1 MMFGPFERM
10 LAGRY
15 LRARRQ
21 EGFVSVI
28 AGFSLLGIALGVATL
43 IIVMSV
49 MSGFRTEFVN
59 KILGINAHVT
69 VSTNGPV
76 QDYAALTDKIAKVPG
91 VVSAVPLVEGQAL
104 LTLNGYA
111 TGVQVRGLRPED
123 FIGKPSVSGK
133 LIAGKAEDFGEDRV
147 AIGQRLAERLHLAV
161 GDTITLLSPKLTSTP
176 FGTVP
181 RKGTFEIGMIFNVGV
196 YDVDSGLVMMPL
208 PAAQGFFQT
217 GDGVTEIDVNVAD
230 PENSI
235 VAAHVAIFNAVGP
248 QYRVYD
254 WQQSN
259 RAYLN
264 ALETEAST
272 MFLILTLIILV
283 AAFNIIS
290 SLIMLVKDKGADI
303 AILRTM
309 GATRGMVMRIFFLT
323 GAAIGVVGAAT
334 GVLIGVLF
342 VQNIEG
348 IRRVVQAITG
358 TDVFDAALYIFPN
371 IPAKLNWPQVGYIVV
386 IALAL
391 SFLFSIIPAWR
402 ASRIDP
408 VEALRYE

>member
-1 MMFGPFERM
+1 MVFGPFERM

-49 MSGFRTEFVN
+49 MTGFRTEFVS
-59 KILGINAHVT
+59 KILGINAHLT
-69 VSTNGPV
+69 VSTYGPL
-76 QDYAALTDKIAKVPG
+76 QDYAALSDKIAKVPG
-91 VVSAVPLVEGQAL
+91 VVSATPLVEGQAL

-123 FIGKPSVSGK
+123 FIQKPAWSGR
-133 LIAGKAEDFGEDRV
+133 LVDGKAADFADDKV
-147 AIGQRLAERLHLAV
+147 AIGIRLAERLGLKV
-161 GDTITLLSPKLTSTP
+161 GDTITVLSPKLTSTP
-176 FGTVP
+176 FGTMP
-181 RKGTFEIGMIFNVGV
+181 RKGTFEIGMIFNVGI
-196 YDVDSGLVMMPL
+196 YDVDSGLIIMPL

-217 GDGVTEIDVNVAD
+217 GDGVTEIDVYVAD

-235 VAAHVAIFNAVGP
+235 VAEHVAVFNAAD
-248 QYRVYD
+248 QKYRVID
-254 WQQSN
+254 WQQTN
-259 RAYLN
+259 GTYLN
-264 ALETEAST
+264 ALKTEAST

-309 GATRGMVMRIFFLT
+309 GATRGMIMRIFFLT

-342 VQNIEG
+342 VDNIEG
-348 IRRVVQAITG
+348 IRHLVQAITG

-371 IPAKLNWPQVGYIVV
+371 IPAKLDWTQVGTIVA

>member
-1 MMFGPFERM
+1 MVFGPFERM

-28 AGFSLLGIALGVATL
+28 AGFSLLGIGLGVATL

-49 MSGFRTEFVN
+49 MTGFRTEFVG
-59 KILGINAHVT
+59 KILGINAHLT
-69 VSTNGPV
+69 VSTYGPL
-76 QDYAALTDKIAKVPG
+76 QDYAALSDKIAKVPG
-91 VVSAVPLVEGQAL
+91 VVSATPLVEGQAL

-123 FIGKPSVSGK
+123 FIQKPAWSGH
-133 LIAGKAEDFGEDRV
+133 LVAGKAADFADDKV
-147 AIGQRLAERLHLAV
+147 AIGVRLAERLGLKV
-161 GDTITLLSPKLTSTP
+161 GDTITVLSPKLTSTP
-176 FGTVP
+176 FGTMP
-181 RKGTFEIGMIFNVGV
+181 RKGTFEIGMIFNVGI
-196 YDVDSGLVMMPL
+196 YDVDSGLIMMPL

-217 GDGVTEIDVNVAD
+217 GDGVTEIDVYVAD

-235 VAAHVAIFNAVGP
+235 VAEHVAVFNAAEGK
-248 QYRVYD
+248 YRVID
-254 WQQSN
+254 WQQTN
-259 RAYLN
+259 GTYLT
-264 ALETEAST
+264 ALKTEAST

-309 GATRGMVMRIFFLT
+309 GATRGMIMRIFFMT
-323 GAAIGVVGAAT
+323 GAAIGVLGAAL

-342 VQNIEG
+342 VKNIDH
-348 IRRVVQAITG
+348 IRDAVQWVTG
-358 TDVFDAALYIFPN
+358 ADPFNPELYIFPN
-371 IPAKLNWPQVGYIVV
+371 IPAKLDWFQIDYIVL
-386 IALAL
+386 IALTL

>member
-1 MMFGPFERM
+1 MIFGAFERL

-49 MSGFRTEFVN
+49 MGGFRTQFVTQ
-59 KILGINAHVT
+59 ILGLYPHIT

-76 QDYAALTDKIAKVPG
+76 HDYAAIAAKLRQVPKVIEI
-91 VVSAVPLVEGQAL
+91 VPTVEGQAL

-111 TGVQVRGLRPED
+111 TGLMVRG
-123 FIGKPSVSGK
+123 VSQ
-133 LIAGKAEDFGEDRV
+133 ADFGGNEQFAKHIIGGSIKDFSDDRI
-147 AIGQRLAERLHLAV
+147 AIGIRMAERLHLSV
-161 GDTITLLSPKLTSTP
+161 GDSIVLISPKSTSTP
-176 FGTVP
+176 FGGMI
-181 RKGTFEIGMIFNVGV
+181 RKATFQIGVIFNVGMFEA
-196 YDVDSGLVMMPL
+196 DSSVVMMPL
-208 PAAQGFFQT
+208 ESAQNFFQT
-217 GDGVTEIDVNVAD
+217 GDGVTELDIDVLD
-230 PENSI
+230 PETDTD
-235 VAAHVAIFNAVGP
+235 AIHRLIAQSMGSN
-248 QYRVYD
+248 YRVID
-254 WQQSN
+254 WRQAN
-259 RAYLN
+259 GLYLN
-264 ALETEAST
+264 AVDTESNV
-272 MFLILTLIILV
+272 MFLILSLIILV

-309 GATRGMVMRIFFLT
+309 GATRGMIMRIFFLAGASIGVI
-323 GAAIGVVGAAT
+323 GAAS

-342 VQNIEG
+342 VHNIEHM
-348 IRRVVQAITG
+348 RHLVESLTG
-358 TDVFDAALYIFPN
+358 TDLFSAALYIFPK
-371 IPAKLNWPQVGYIVV
+371 IPAKIDWIQVFYIVV
-386 IALAL
+386 MALGL
-391 SFLFSIIPAWR
+391 SFFFSIIPAWR

>member
-1 MMFGPFERM
+1 MVFGPFERM

-15 LRARRQ
+15 LRAQRQ

-49 MSGFRTEFVN
+49 MTGFRTEFVD
-59 KILGINAHVT
+59 KILGINAHIT
-69 VSTNGPV
+69 VSTYGPL
-76 QDYAALTDKIAKVPG
+76 QDYAAVSAQVAKVPG
-91 VVSAVPLVEGQAL
+91 VVSATPLVEGQAL

-123 FIGKPSVSGK
+123 FVDKPAWSGH
-133 LIAGKAEDFGEDRV
+133 LTDGKAADFADDKV
-147 AIGQRLAERLHLAV
+147 AIGARLAERLGLKV

-176 FGTVP
+176 FGTMP
-181 RKGTFEIGMIFNVGV
+181 RKGTFEIGMIFNVGI
-196 YDVDSGLVMMPL
+196 YDVDSGLIIMPL

-217 GDGVTEIDVNVAD
+217 GDGVTEVDVYVRD

-235 VAAHVAIFNAVGP
+235 VAEHVAVFNATGGK
-248 QYRVYD
+248 YRVID

-259 RAYLN
+259 GAYLN
-264 ALETEAST
+264 ALKTEAST

-309 GATRGMVMRIFFLT
+309 GATRGMIMRIFFLT

-342 VQNIEG
+342 VDNIEH
-348 IRRVVQAITG
+348 IRHAVEAITG
-358 TDVFDAALYIFPN
+358 TNVFDPVLYVFPN
-371 IPAKLNWPQVGYIVV
+371 IPAKLDWAQVGYTVV
-386 IALAL
+386 IALTL

>member
-1 MMFGPFERM
+1 MIFGAFERL

-49 MSGFRTEFVN
+49 MGGFRTEFVS
-59 KILGINAHVT
+59 KILGLNAHLT
-69 VSTNGPV
+69 VSTNGPIN
-76 QDYAALTDKIAKVPG
+76 DYQALAAKL
-91 VVSAVPLVEGQAL
+91 SALPQITRATPMVEGQAL
-104 LTLNGYA
+104 LTLNGFA
-111 TGVQVRGLRPED
+111 SGLQVRGFSESD
-123 FIGKPSVSGK
+123 FAANTALSGH
-133 LIAGKAEDFGEDRV
+133 LVAGKVADFTDDQV
-147 AIGQRLAERLHLAV
+147 AIGLRMAERLNLKV
-161 GDTITLLSPKLTSTP
+161 GDDIILISPKLTNTP
-176 FGTVP
+176 FGGML
-181 RKGTFEIGMIFNVGV
+181 RKGTFRVGLIFNVGIF
-196 YDVDSGLVMMPL
+196 DADSGLVVMPL
-208 PAAQGFFQT
+208 QAAQNFFQT
-217 GDGVTEIDVNVAD
+217 GDGVTEIDVDIVD
-230 PENSI
+230 PETGI
-235 VAAHVAIFNAVGP
+235 DRARRDIAMVAGP
-248 QYRVYD
+248 AFRVID
-254 WQQSN
+254 WQQAN
-259 RAYLN
+259 FLYLN
-264 ALETEAST
+264 ALDTEKSV

-309 GATRGMVMRIFFLT
+309 GATRGMIMRIFFLT
-323 GAAIGVVGAAT
+323 GASIGAVGAAS

-348 IRRVVQAITG
+348 LRHLVQSITG
-358 TDVFDAALYIFPN
+358 TDVFSAALYLFPQ
-371 IPAKLNWPQVGYIVV
+371 IPATLDWAQVLLIVS

-391 SFLFSIIPAWR
+391 SFFFSIIPAWR

>member
-1 MMFGPFERM
+1 MVFGPFERM

-15 LRARRQ
+15 LRATRQ

-49 MSGFRTEFVN
+49 MTGFRTEFVG
-59 KILGINAHVT
+59 KILGINAHLT
-69 VSTNGPV
+69 VSTYGPL
-76 QDYAALTDKIAKVPG
+76 QDYAAISEKVAKVPG
-91 VVSAVPLVEGQAL
+91 VVSATPLVEGQAL

-123 FIGKPSVSGK
+123 FIQKPAWAGHLVD
-133 LIAGKAEDFGEDRV
+133 GKAADFADDKV
-147 AIGQRLAERLHLAV
+147 AIGVRLAERLGLKV

-176 FGTVP
+176 FGTMP
-181 RKGTFEIGMIFNVGV
+181 RKGTFEVGMIFNVGV
-196 YDVDSGLVMMPL
+196 YDVDSGLIIMPL

-217 GDGVTEIDVNVAD
+217 GDGVTEIDVYVAD

-235 VAAHVAIFNAVGP
+235 VAEHVAVFNAAGGK
-248 QYRVYD
+248 YRVID
-254 WQQSN
+254 WQQTN
-259 RAYLN
+259 GTYLN
-264 ALETEAST
+264 ALKTEAST

-309 GATRGMVMRIFFLT
+309 GATRGMIMRVFFLT

-342 VQNIEG
+342 VDNIER
-348 IRRVVQAITG
+348 IRHVVQAMTG
-358 TDVFDAALYIFPN
+358 TDVFDAALYVFPN
-371 IPAKLNWPQVGYIVV
+371 IPAKLDWTQVGYIVV